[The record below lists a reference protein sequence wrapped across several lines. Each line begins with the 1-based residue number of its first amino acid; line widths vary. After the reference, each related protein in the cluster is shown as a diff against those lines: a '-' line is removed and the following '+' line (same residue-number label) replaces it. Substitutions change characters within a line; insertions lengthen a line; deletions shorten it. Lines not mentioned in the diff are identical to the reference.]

1 MAVNSVP
8 AMFQERVRKY
18 GDRVFMRHKLDG
30 AWRDVSW
37 REQGER
43 VRRAAK
49 GLLALGVERGDRV
62 AILAENRPEWALASL
77 AVSSVGAA
85 DAPIYATNPPDQCS
99 YVVRDSGA
107 VVCFASTPAQ
117 LDKLLAERGNMPG
130 LRHIVMFDAPA
141 SIPDTGELEV
151 HTLAGLEEL
160 GERMGGDAEVDA
172 RTAAIGRED
181 LLTLIYTSGTTG
193 EPKGVMLTH
202 GNLLSNCE
210 AAAQV
215 IRLYDT
221 DEFLS
226 FLPLSH
232 SFERMV
238 GFAFAM
244 YVGATISYA
253 ESVDRL
259 VDNLSEVR
267 PTLMASVPRI
277 YEKVY
282 ANFMAQRAAATG
294 VKRKI
299 MDLAIATGYEV
310 VAAKEQGRPVSGLL
324 ALRYKLATRLVFSK
338 LQQRLGGRIRFMVSG
353 GAPLSGDIARFF
365 YAAGLLVLEGYG
377 LSETSPVITVNRPD
391 DFRFGTVGK
400 VIPGVTVKIA
410 PDGEIL
416 CKGHNVMRG
425 YFGKPEATAEVL
437 SPEGWFATGDIGEF
451 DSEGFL
457 RITDR
462 KKDLIKTAGG
472 KYVAPQ
478 ELENKLKLQPHVE
491 QVNIVGDQRPYCVAL
506 IVPKVDELRKALAG
520 QGKTFGS
527 DQAMVESDAA
537 RALLQAEVDE
547 VNRAL
552 PTYASVKAFAL
563 LPEPFTQENGMLTPT
578 LKVRRK
584 NVNRR
589 YADLIDSLYE
599 QGKSFRKPG

>member
-18 GDRVFMRHKLDG
+18 GDRVFMRQKVDG

-37 REQGER
+37 KQQGDR
-43 VRRAAK
+43 VRRLAK
-49 GLLALGVERGDRV
+49 GLLALGVAKGDRI
-62 AILAENRPEWALASL
+62 AILSENRPEWAAADLAIL
-77 AVSSVGAA
+77 SVGAA
-85 DAPIYATNPPDQCS
+85 DAPIYATNTPDQCS

-107 VVCFASTPAQ
+107 VVCFASTSAQ
-117 LDKLLAERGNMPG
+117 LGKLLDERANMPS
-130 LRHIVMFDAPA
+130 LKHIVMFDAPDA
-141 SIPDTGELEV
+141 IPDTGDLEI
-151 HTLAGLEEL
+151 HTLEGLEEL
-160 GERMGGDAEVDA
+160 GERTGGDAEVDA
-172 RTAAIGRED
+172 RTVAITRDD

-193 EPKGVMLTH
+193 EPKGVMLSH

-238 GFAFAM
+238 GLGLAM

-253 ESVDRL
+253 ESIERL
-259 VDNLSEVR
+259 VDNLGEVK

-277 YEKVY
+277 YEKIY

-299 MDLAIATGYEV
+299 MDFAIATGYEV
-310 VAAKEQGRPVSGLL
+310 VAAKEQKVPVSGLL
-324 ALRYKLATRLVFSK
+324 ALRYKLATKLVFGK
-338 LQQRLGGRIRFMVSG
+338 LQQKLGGRIRFMVSG
-353 GAPLSGDIARFF
+353 GAPLSGDIGRFF

-377 LSETSPVITVNRPD
+377 LSETSPVITVNRPE
-391 DFRFGTVGK
+391 DFRFGSVGK
-400 VIPGVTVKIA
+400 VLPGVTVKIA

-416 CKGHNVMRG
+416 CKGPNVMKG

-437 SPEGWFATGDIGEF
+437 SPDGWFATGDIGEF

-478 ELENKLKLQPHVE
+478 ELENKLKLQPYVE

-506 IVPKVDELRKALAG
+506 IVPKFPELKAALAA
-520 QGKTFGS
+520 QGKTFAD
-527 DQAMVESDAA
+527 DQAMVDSDAA
-537 RALLQAEVDE
+537 RLLLEKDVE
-547 VNRAL
+547 TVNREM
-552 PTYASVKAFAL
+552 PSYSSVKAFAL
-563 LPEPFTQENGMLTPT
+563 LGEPFTQENGMMTPT

-584 NVNRR
+584 NVNRH

-599 QGKSFRKPG
+599 QGKGFKKTG